1 MFRFLTIFHL
11 CDFRSCAGTS
21 LTYDCALLDLS
32 TKGGLQSNRTF
43 KTESTDDSEK
53 SPIKVLG
60 RRIGCQLGKKR
71 KGKWLLFSCLRRRI
85 LRATDFRYIGLCWL
99 SSPLRHYKQMPI
111 RFSPEILHMELV
123 INTNMELYE
132 LNNNRIPYG
141 DS

>member
-60 RRIGCQLGKKR
+60 RRIVWVSIGEKKKR
-71 KGKWLLFSCLRRRI
+71 KVAAFFLSQK
-85 LRATDFRYIGLCWL
+85 TD
-99 SSPLRHYKQMPI
+99 SQS
-111 RFSPEILHMELV
+111 
-123 INTNMELYE
+123 
-132 LNNNRIPYG
+132 
-141 DS
+141 D